1 MASCTENTSH
11 EQMLGGGAAH
21 HEAMTEC
28 LRSFK
33 AGSLSKMSSSR
44 RRLEPDVEME
54 NWGYRGMTMR
64 WVMPSRFI
72 CKYVKPSHTAGPQSK
87 RCTSDA
93 CATSIK
99 TDPVSGT

>member
-1 MASCTENTSH
+1 M
-11 EQMLGGGAAH
+11 GGAAH

-28 LRSFK
+28 LRSLK

-72 CKYVKPSHTAGPQSK
+72 CKIREAQSHRRPPEQELY
-87 RCTSDA
+87 
-93 CATSIK
+93 I
-99 TDPVSGT
+99 